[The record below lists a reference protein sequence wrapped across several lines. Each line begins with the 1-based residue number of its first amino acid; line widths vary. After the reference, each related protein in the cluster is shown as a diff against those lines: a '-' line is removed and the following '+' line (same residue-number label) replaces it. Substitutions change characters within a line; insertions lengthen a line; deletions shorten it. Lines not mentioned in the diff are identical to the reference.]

1 MAKTVDGV
9 VYAMHT
15 FVVEGGTTGVTAQ
28 EALDRVAVEHPN
40 VHLYEVVTVK
50 ANPGDVGIV
59 MVGVSARVALLPAE
73 EAVAFARQLAV
84 ARFPKTAA
92 EEWAVVD
99 ADGVDLG
106 SF

>member
-15 FVVEGGTTGVTAQ
+15 FVVEGGDTGVTAQ

-59 MVGVSARVALLPAE
+59 MVGVSGGVVACRGGCCVCSPAGGG
-73 EAVAFARQLAV
+73 AV
-84 ARFPKTAA
+84 
-92 EEWAVVD
+92 
-99 ADGVDLG
+99 
-106 SF
+106 S

>member
-15 FVVEGGTTGVTAQ
+15 FVVEGGDTGVTAQ

-92 EEWAVVD
+92 GEWAVVD